1 MAISILMRNTL
12 VMNESNLNKM
22 LIDEECFFY
31 EKLKFTNEYLLYDN
45 ISADLISFM
54 HL

>member
-31 EKLKFTNEYLLYDN
+31 EIHLSFKQCSFSKFAFS
-45 ISADLISFM
+45 I
-54 HL
+54 